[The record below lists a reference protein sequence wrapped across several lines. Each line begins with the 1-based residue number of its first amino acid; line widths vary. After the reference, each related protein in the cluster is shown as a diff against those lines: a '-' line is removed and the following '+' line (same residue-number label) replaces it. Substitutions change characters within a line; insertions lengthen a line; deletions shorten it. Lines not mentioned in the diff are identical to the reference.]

1 MLEIC
6 RMQFAEVSV
15 HVHWWPPPKKKLV
28 GLGFYFF
35 QNVVYRAVVVF
46 VVSKILSGL
55 IQQIFMTSSGSLIK
69 AVKAKE
75 AKYWLGNTQLGKRI
89 PSDAR
94 EIQLLVPKL

>member
-69 AVKAKE
+69 SVKAKV
-75 AKYWLGNTQLGKRI
+75 AKYWLGN
-89 PSDAR
+89 PFS
-94 EIQLLVPKL
+94 E

>member
-1 MLEIC
+1 MVVRLYAGDLPHAVCWSEC
-6 RMQFAEVSV
+6 PRALVT
-15 HVHWWPPPKKKLV
+15 PPQKKLL

-94 EIQLLVPKL
+94 EIQL

>member
-1 MLEIC
+1 M
-6 RMQFAEVSV
+6 
-15 HVHWWPPPKKKLV
+15 HVVGRGYGPRALVTPPPKKKLL

-75 AKYWLGNTQLGKRI
+75 AKY
-89 PSDAR
+89 
-94 EIQLLVPKL
+94 

>member
-1 MLEIC
+1 MV
-6 RMQFAEVSV
+6 VSLYAGDLPHAV
-15 HVHWWPPPKKKLV
+15 RWSECPRALVTPPQKKLL

-94 EIQLLVPKL
+94 EIQL